1 MFFDSCF
8 GSFMNGFNTIRKR
21 GKIITVLKSEMVEQG
36 LDNIFS
42 RGAEFKSQLGRV
54 FL

>member
-1 MFFDSCF
+1 
-8 GSFMNGFNTIRKR
+8 MNGLNTIRKR
-21 GKIITVLKSEMVEQG
+21 GKIITVLKSEIAQIVEQG